1 MAKSDRPPRM
11 PSHTTQGLRLPK
23 RERVRSER
31 LPKTRLETSE
41 TRAVTALIEPRRAV
55 GLSTPMSLRRWGR
68 STAATAFRPMAHS
81 REMPKKPTP
90 KRTSAERLGGAP
102 VSGARLEGAGG
113 AVASTAVDFCVW
125 DMRDPFSERRCPYA
139 VTTY

>member
-1 MAKSDRPPRM
+1 MAKSDRPPRT
-11 PSHTTQGLRLPK
+11 PPQTTQGLRLPK

-68 STAATAFRPMAHS
+68 STEATVLRPMAHS

-90 KRTSAERLGGAP
+90 KRISVERLSGTP
-102 VSGARLEGAGG
+102 VSGARLEGEGG
-113 AVASTAVDFCVW
+113 AAVSTAVDSCVW
-125 DMRDPFSERRCPYA
+125 GMCDPFIERRCPYV
-139 VTTY
+139 VTT